1 MKWFNTNRTKKQIKM
16 LAAGFGLLTKKDTF
30 TFGKYKG
37 LTVKV
42 VLKKDPGYICWVHDN
57 TTHKFVSELIKDAR
71 TAAAYVQLKQAASRS
86 YSGRSYR
93 DLVDY
98 DYDDY
103 YMMGGDPVDCGP
115 FW

>member
-1 MKWFNTNRTKKQIKM
+1 M

-37 LTVKV
+37 LAVKV

-57 TTHKFVSELIKDAR
+57 TTHKFVGELIKDAR
-71 TAAAYVQLKQAASRS
+71 TAAALKQVASRS